1 MGSCREHGMVGNDS
15 VIVLGGVVG
24 AIGQT
29 RSAQSGNFGLEDLD
43 IGWISGCAD
52 RLGSKGTWVDGL
64 LLLRI
69 VDHSFGPNAEECS
82 KISLVQMD
90 HT

>member
-1 MGSCREHGMVGNDS
+1 MRSCRKHGVVRDDS
-15 VIVLGGVVG
+15 IITLGGIVG
-24 AIGQT
+24 AVGKT
-29 RSAQSGNFGLEDLD
+29 RLAQSANFSLEDLD
-43 IGWISGCAD
+43 IGWISGCAP
-52 RLGSKGTWVDGL
+52 RPSTKGTWVDGL

-82 KISLVQMD
+82 QISLVQMD